1 MVTLAGGTTLVQF
14 RRSARA
20 RRISLRVDP
29 AGGGVVVTLP
39 KHASRHQGMALV
51 RRHANWVADRIAALP
66 QAIPF
71 ADGAAVPLHG
81 SPHRIRHNPLAR
93 GAAWLADGELHVTGA
108 PEFLPRRVRD
118 FLRAEARRSLGALVA
133 AKSAALGIV
142 PKRVTIKDTTSR
154 WGSCAPD
161 RSLAFSWRL
170 VMAPADVQDY
180 VAAHEVAHM
189 KHMNHGPDF
198 WALVDTLTPHR
209 AAGLAWLHTNGQA
222 LFRVG

>member
-1 MVTLAGGTTLVQF
+1 MMTLGSGTTRVQF

-29 AGGGVVVTLP
+29 AGGGVLVTLP
-39 KHASRHQGMALV
+39 MRASRHQGLALV
-51 RRHANWVADRIAALP
+51 QRHADWVADRIAALP
-66 QAIPF
+66 RAIPF
-71 ADGAAVPLHG
+71 ADGADVPLHG
-81 SPHRIRHNPLAR
+81 TPHRIRHSPQAR
-93 GAAWLADGELHVTGA
+93 GAAWIADGELHVTGA
-108 PEFLPRRVRD
+108 AEFLPRRVRD

-133 AKSAALGIV
+133 AKSAALGIT
-142 PKRVTIKDTTSR
+142 PKRVTIKDTSSR

-170 VMAPADVQDY
+170 VMAPPDVQDY

-189 KHMNHGPDF
+189 RHMNHGPDF

-209 AAGLAWLHTNGQA
+209 TAGLAWLHANGQA

>member
-1 MVTLAGGTTLVQF
+1 MITLEGGTTLVQF

-39 KHASRHQGMALV
+39 MRASRHQGMALV
-51 RRHANWVADRIAALP
+51 KRHVDWIATRIAALP
-66 QAIPF
+66 RTIPF
-71 ADGAAVPLHG
+71 VDGAEIPLYG
-81 SPHRIRHNPLAR
+81 TPHRIRHSPLAR
-93 GAAWLADGELHVTGA
+93 GAAWIADGDLHVTGA
-108 PEFLPRRVRD
+108 AEFLARRVRD
-118 FLRAEARRSLGALVA
+118 FLRAEARRSMLALVA
-133 AKSAALGIV
+133 AKSATIGIA

-170 VMAPADVQDY
+170 VMAPASVQDY

-189 KHMNHGPDF
+189 RHMNHGPEF
-198 WALVDTLTPHR
+198 WALVDTLTPHKM
-209 AAGLAWLHTNGQA
+209 AALAWLHANGQA